1 MATYEKLN
9 LSPGGSESDGN
20 PIQLDTST
28 TQVHDTGTSATIK
41 DEVWLW
47 ATNVHTSPVEVVIAF
62 GYLVAGGFSDS
73 HKIIVT
79 IPAKSGLS
87 LLVAGLPVRGTGS
100 VLRRVTA
107 SAGTASKVNLV
118 GYVNRISA

>member
-1 MATYEKLN
+1 LATYEKLN

-47 ATNVHTSPVEVVIAF
+47 ATNVHTSDIEVEIAF
-62 GYLVAGGFSDS
+62 GYLTSAGFSDAD
-73 HKIIVT
+73 KIIVT
-79 IPAKSGLS
+79 IPAKSGLT

-100 VLRRVTA
+100 ALRRVTA
-107 SAGTASKVNLV
+107 TAGTASKVNLV
-118 GYVNRISA
+118 GYVNRISS